1 MSRRNG
7 DHPPLFEPGDR
18 VAVLGLGRSG
28 EAAARLVAALG
39 GEVYA
44 SDAYAGETQDRT
56 AAGLRAAGIEAESGR
71 HDVARIL
78 ASQLVVVSPGIDPS
92 TEVRRALRDAGVRTV
107 SEVEVA
113 YRSLRS
119 NVIAITGT
127 NGKTT
132 ATDLCGHILTGGGLD
147 AVVAGNIGHP
157 LSEVAL
163 SEEQPEW
170 VAVELSSFQLADM
183 DTFRPEVGVL
193 LNLSPDHL
201 DRYDTL
207 ESYYADKRRLFANA
221 TPESRW
227 VVNADD
233 PAVMEMVEGVPG
245 RIVTASVEGQLDQG
259 AFLDRD
265 AWLTLSLD
273 DRSERWLPR
282 GDLKLLGRHNT
293 LNGLMAGA
301 AAAIAGCDGRA
312 IAEGLRTFEPLPH
325 RLQPIGEFEGV
336 LWVNDSKATN
346 VAATREAIRA
356 FDRPVVVTLGGRHK
370 GEPYSALLPE
380 LREHARGVVAFGEAA
395 AQIAA
400 DLGDEIPLY
409 VVKTLEAVVRAATDI
424 AKPGDVVVFAPACS
438 SYDMFE
444 NYEARGR
451 AFEATVRSMYDQEGG
466 A

>member
-44 SDAYAGETQDRT
+44 SDAFTGETQDRA
-56 AAGLRAAGIEAESGR
+56 AAGLRDAGIEAESGG
-71 HDVARIL
+71 HDVSRIL
-78 ASQLVVVSPGIDPS
+78 TSQLVVVSPGIDPS
-92 TEVRRALRDAGVRTV
+92 TEVRRAVRDAGVRTV
-107 SEVEVA
+107 AEVEVA
-113 YRSLRS
+113 FRSLQS

-132 ATDLCGHILTGGGLD
+132 ATTLCGHLLTLGGLD
-147 AVVAGNIGHP
+147 AVAAGNIGHP

-163 SEEQPEW
+163 RDEQPEW

-183 DTFRPEVGVL
+183 DAFGPDVGVL

-207 ESYYADKRRLFANA
+207 ESYYADKRRFFANA
-221 TPESRW
+221 TPESQW

-233 PAVMEMVEGVPG
+233 SAVMEMVERVPG
-245 RIVTASVEGQLDQG
+245 RVVPASVESRVEQG
-259 AFLDRD
+259 AFLDED
-265 AWLTLSLD
+265 SWLTLSLE
-273 DRSERWLPR
+273 DRRDRWLR
-282 GDLKLLGRHNT
+282 TDELRLLGRHNA
-293 LNGLMAGA
+293 LNALMAGA
-301 AAAIAGCDGRA
+301 AVALAGCDPAA
-312 IAEGLRTFEPLPH
+312 IGEGLRTFEPLPH

-370 GEPYSALLPE
+370 GEPYGALLPE

-395 AQIAA
+395 ALIAA

-409 VVKTLEAVVRAATDI
+409 VVKTLGAVVRAATDI
-424 AKPGDVVVFAPACS
+424 AKAGDVVVFSPACS

-451 AFEATVRSMYDQEGG
+451 AFEAAVHGMYDQEGG